1 MVCPGRR
8 RRVAAVLGALGSALV
23 LGACT
28 VPAPPGDAPLRYRD
42 VIFTGVSVTSDL
54 TYGSAPDLQGN
65 PVTLTLDLYRP
76 TGDTQTRRP
85 AIVWIHGGGFSGGD
99 KTRSPFP
106 ALARQFAKRGYVAAS
121 INYRLLGTE
130 RCAGVQPVPQ
140 SCMDAALAAQHDAQA
155 AVRWLRANAGTYKVD
170 ATRIGMS
177 GESAGG
183 VTSTLVGLRPDDPGT
198 SGNPGPSSAISGFVS
213 ISGGVPDGVFAS
225 AGDAP
230 GLLFHGD
237 ADTTVPLSFSTSTTA
252 AMEKARVPVFLQV
265 LAGAGHVPYGQYR
278 DRFIEQADYFF
289 YLFLDDAHAQGQ
301 PAGAAR
307 AFDRMVAGYAAN
319 AKLKR
324 YVAGAKRLRATHT
337 QFVH

>member
-1 MVCPGRR
+1 MAHSRR
-8 RRVAAVLGALGSALV
+8 MLVLAALVAAAVVLTGCLV
-23 LGACT
+23 
-28 VPAPPGDAPLRYRD
+28 PRPPGNAPLRYRD
-42 VIFTGVSVTSDL
+42 VAFGTVTVTKDL
-54 TYGSAPDLQGN
+54 QYGSAVNQSGATEALK
-65 PVTLTLDLYRP
+65 LDLYQP
-76 TGDTQTRRP
+76 TGDTRTSRP
-85 AIVWIHGGGFSGGD
+85 AIVFVHGGGFYFGD
-99 KTRSPFP
+99 KGQGVAPDMATE
-106 ALARQFAKRGYVAAS
+106 FAKRGYVAVS
-121 INYRLLGTE
+121 INYRLGDTPCGGSNLG
-130 RCAGVQPVPQ
+130 G
-140 SCMDAALAAQHDAQA
+140 SCVAAAIDAQHDAQA

-198 SGNPGPSSAISGFVS
+198 SGNPEPSSAISGFVS

-307 AFDRMVAGYAAN
+307 AFERMVGGYAAN